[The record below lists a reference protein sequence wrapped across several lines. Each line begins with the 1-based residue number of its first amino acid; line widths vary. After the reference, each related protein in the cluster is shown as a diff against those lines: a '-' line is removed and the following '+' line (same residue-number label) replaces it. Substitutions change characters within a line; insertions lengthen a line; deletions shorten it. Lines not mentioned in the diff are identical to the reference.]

1 MLIEQKEFQNQQIQ
15 QKAGRLETEQEGVA
29 RDIAGLK
36 DQAEKSRQETEMAI
50 KMKEELQRQM
60 VSAQEGHSMEKQEL
74 MVQLEEG
81 QKEISMVLQLK
92 EEMMIKVQE
101 QQNNH
106 EKQ

>member
-1 MLIEQKEFQNQQIQ
+1 
-15 QKAGRLETEQEGVA
+15 
-29 RDIAGLK
+29 
-36 DQAEKSRQETEMAI
+36 
-50 KMKEELQRQM
+50 
-60 VSAQEGHSMEKQEL
+60 MEKQEL

-92 EEMMIKVQE
+92 EEMMIKIQE